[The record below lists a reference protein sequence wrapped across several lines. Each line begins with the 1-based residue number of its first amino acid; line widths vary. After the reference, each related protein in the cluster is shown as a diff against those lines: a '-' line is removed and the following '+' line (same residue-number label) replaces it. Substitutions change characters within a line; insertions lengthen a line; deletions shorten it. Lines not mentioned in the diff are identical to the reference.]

1 MPVFA
6 GQPATA
12 AQISAIM
19 EATVEKPLCRLIQQS
34 AQSFSDATDTAITF
48 GASSED
54 IDTHGFH
61 DTSTNTS
68 RITPTKAGYY
78 TLRAIFW
85 APANTDYATI
95 SIAIKK
101 NGTTTLPAVVRE
113 GPNATSAA
121 RSVEVSILASANGS
135 TDYFE
140 AMGQQDN
147 TTSASRSTPSNGGS
161 FSCVFECVFERPL

>member
-12 AQISAIM
+12 AQINAIM
-19 EATVEKPLCRLIQQS
+19 AATVEKPLCRLIQQS
-34 AQSFSDATDTAITF
+34 AQSITDATDTAITF
-48 GASSED
+48 GSGSED

-61 DTSTNTS
+61 DTASNTS

-78 TLRAIFW
+78 TVRAIFW
-85 APANTDYATI
+85 APANTDYATV
-95 SIAIKK
+95 SIAIRK
-101 NGTTTLPAVVRE
+101 NGSTTLPAVIRE

-121 RSVEVSILASANGS
+121 RSVEVTVLSSANGT
-135 TDYFE
+135 TDYWE

-147 TTSASRSTPSNGGS
+147 TANASRSTPSNGGS
-161 FSCVFECVFERPL
+161 FSCVFECIFERPL